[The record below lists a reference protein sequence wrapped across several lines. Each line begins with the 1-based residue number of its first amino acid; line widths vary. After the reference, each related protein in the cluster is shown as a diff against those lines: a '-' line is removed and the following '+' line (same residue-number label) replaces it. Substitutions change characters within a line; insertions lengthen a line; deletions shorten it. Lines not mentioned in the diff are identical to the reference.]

1 MKQLKHIIAAFEPC
15 CEQERADKET
25 ILGYIDGGEELLT
38 RENKLMHFTSS
49 CWVMNPERTKALMV
63 HHNIYNAWSWMGGH
77 ADGDT
82 DLLAVA
88 EREIREESGIHDLR
102 LLTPGIFSAEIL
114 TVDGHEKRGKYVS
127 SHLHYNVT
135 YLFEADTQQETAL
148 KPDENSGV
156 EWIEIEQLPQKV
168 SEPWFL
174 ERIYSKLCDKVR
186 ALGI

>member
-25 ILGYIDGGEELLT
+25 ILGYIDDGEELLT

-77 ADGDT
+77 ADGCA

-88 EREIREESGIHDLR
+88 KKELAEESGVTDAR
-102 LLTPGIFSAEIL
+102 LISEIPITL
-114 TVDGHEKRGKYVS
+114 EMIGVQSHEKKGKYIAPHI
-127 SHLHYNVT
+127 HLNVT
-135 YLFEADTQQETAL
+135 YLFEVEEDVPLRIKE
-148 KPDENSGV
+148 DENSGV
-156 EWIEIEQLPQKV
+156 MWRSVEDIRADRT
-168 SEPWFL
+168 EPHMN
-174 ERIYSKLCDKVR
+174 KLYNKLLDR
-186 ALGI
+186 LGV

>member
-77 ADGDT
+77 ADGCA

-88 EREIREESGIHDLR
+88 KKELAEESGVTVAR
-102 LLTPGIFSAEIL
+102 LISEIPITL
-114 TVDGHEKRGKYVS
+114 EMIGVQSHEKKGKYIAPHI
-127 SHLHYNVT
+127 HLNVT
-135 YLFEADTQQETAL
+135 YLFEVEENVPL
-148 KPDENSGV
+148 RIKEDENSGV
-156 EWIEIEQLPQKV
+156 MWRFVEDIRADRTR
-168 SEPWFL
+168 SEEL
-174 ERIYSKLCDKVR
+174 
-186 ALGI
+186 

>member
-25 ILGYIDGGEELLT
+25 ILSYIDGGEELLT

-77 ADGDT
+77 ADGCA

-88 EREIREESGIHDLR
+88 KKELAEESGVADAR
-102 LLTPGIFSAEIL
+102 LISEIPITL
-114 TVDGHEKRGKYVS
+114 EMIGVQSHEKKGKYIAPHI
-127 SHLHYNVT
+127 HLNVT
-135 YLFEADTQQETAL
+135 YLFEVEEDVPLRIKE
-148 KPDENSGV
+148 DENSGV
-156 EWIEIEQLPQKV
+156 MWRSVEDIRADRT
-168 SEPWFL
+168 EPHMN
-174 ERIYSKLCDKVR
+174 KLYNKLLDR
-186 ALGI
+186 LGV

>member
-77 ADGDT
+77 ADGCA

-88 EREIREESGIHDLR
+88 KKELAEESGVTDAR
-102 LLTPGIFSAEIL
+102 LISEIPITL
-114 TVDGHEKRGKYVS
+114 EMIGVQSHEKKGKYIAPHI
-127 SHLHYNVT
+127 HLNVT
-135 YLFEADTQQETAL
+135 YLFEVEENVPL
-148 KPDENSGV
+148 RIKEDENSGV
-156 EWIEIEQLPQKV
+156 MWRSVEDIRADRT
-168 SEPWFL
+168 EPHMN
-174 ERIYSKLCDKVR
+174 KLYNKLLDR
-186 ALGI
+186 LGV

>member
-77 ADGDT
+77 ADGCA

-88 EREIREESGIHDLR
+88 KKELAEESGVTDAR
-102 LLTPGIFSAEIL
+102 LISEIPITL
-114 TVDGHEKRGKYVS
+114 EMIGVQSHEKKGKYIAPHI
-127 SHLHYNVT
+127 HLNVT
-135 YLFEADTQQETAL
+135 YLFEVEEDVPLRIKE
-148 KPDENSGV
+148 DENSGV
-156 EWIEIEQLPQKV
+156 MWRSVEDIRADRT
-168 SEPWFL
+168 EPHMN
-174 ERIYSKLCDKVR
+174 KLYNKLLDK
-186 ALGI
+186 LNL

>member
-15 CEQERADKET
+15 CEQERADKEN

-77 ADGDT
+77 ADGCA

-88 EREIREESGIHDLR
+88 KKELAEESGVADAR
-102 LLTPGIFSAEIL
+102 LISEIPITL
-114 TVDGHEKRGKYVS
+114 EMIGVQSHEKKGKYIAPHI
-127 SHLHYNVT
+127 HLNVT
-135 YLFEADTQQETAL
+135 YLFEVEEDVPLRIKE
-148 KPDENSGV
+148 DENSGV
-156 EWIEIEQLPQKV
+156 MWRSVEDIRADRT
-168 SEPWFL
+168 EPHMN
-174 ERIYSKLCDKVR
+174 KLYNKLLDR
-186 ALGI
+186 LGV

>member
-1 MKQLKHIIAAFEPC
+1 MKLREQLEAFVPGN
-15 CEQERADKET
+15 EQEET
-25 ILGYIDGGEELLT
+25 DRLLLLELLSQPKVFT
-38 RENKLMHFTSS
+38 RENGTGHFSAS
-49 CWVMNPERTKALMV
+49 GWVVSPDRRKVLMV
-63 HHNIYNAWSWMGGH
+63 YHNIYNSWSWMGGH
-77 ADGDT
+77 ADGDM
-82 DLLAVA
+82 DLQAVA
-88 EREIREESGIHDLR
+88 EREIREESGIQNLR

-156 EWIEIEQLPQKV
+156 QWIPVEDLPKMV
-168 SEPWFL
+168 SEPWFM

-186 ALGI
+186 IMGI

>member
-15 CEQERADKET
+15 CEQERSDKET

-77 ADGDT
+77 ADGCA

-88 EREIREESGIHDLR
+88 KKELAEESGVTDAR
-102 LLTPGIFSAEIL
+102 LISEIPITL
-114 TVDGHEKRGKYVS
+114 EMIGVQSHEKKGKYIAPHI
-127 SHLHYNVT
+127 HLNVT
-135 YLFEADTQQETAL
+135 YLFEVEENVPL
-148 KPDENSGV
+148 RIKEDENSGV
-156 EWIEIEQLPQKV
+156 MWRSVEDIRADRT
-168 SEPWFL
+168 EPHMN
-174 ERIYSKLCDKVR
+174 KLYNKLLDR
-186 ALGI
+186 LGV

>member
-77 ADGDT
+77 ADGCA

-88 EREIREESGIHDLR
+88 KKELAEESGVTVAR
-102 LLTPGIFSAEIL
+102 LISEIPITL
-114 TVDGHEKRGKYVS
+114 EMIGVQSHEKKGKYIAPHI
-127 SHLHYNVT
+127 HLNVT
-135 YLFEADTQQETAL
+135 YLFEVEENVPL
-148 KPDENSGV
+148 RIKEDENSGV
-156 EWIEIEQLPQKV
+156 MWRSVDDIRADRT
-168 SEPWFL
+168 EPHMN
-174 ERIYSKLCDKVR
+174 KLYNKLLDR
-186 ALGI
+186 LGV

>member
-77 ADGDT
+77 ADGCA

-88 EREIREESGIHDLR
+88 KKELAEESGVTDAR
-102 LLTPGIFSAEIL
+102 LISEIPITL
-114 TVDGHEKRGKYVS
+114 EMIGVQSHEKKGKYIAPHI
-127 SHLHYNVT
+127 HLNVT
-135 YLFEADTQQETAL
+135 YLFEVEENVPL
-148 KPDENSGV
+148 RMKEDENSGV
-156 EWIEIEQLPQKV
+156 MWRSVDDIRADRT
-168 SEPWFL
+168 EPHMN
-174 ERIYSKLCDKVR
+174 KLYNKLLDR
-186 ALGI
+186 LGV

>member
-1 MKQLKHIIAAFEPC
+1 MKLREQLEAFVPGNS
-15 CEQERADKET
+15 QEEADR
-25 ILGYIDGGEELLT
+25 LLLLELLSQPKVFT
-38 RENKLMHFTSS
+38 RENRTGHFSAS
-49 CWVMNPERTKALMV
+49 GWVVSPDRRKVLMV
-63 HHNIYNAWSWMGGH
+63 YHNIYNSWSWMGGH
-77 ADGDT
+77 ADGEA

-88 EREIREESGIHDLR
+88 EREIREESGIQNLR

-114 TVDGHEKRGKYVS
+114 TVDGHEKRGKYIS

-135 YLFEADTQQETAL
+135 YLFEANTEQKTAL

-156 EWIEIEQLPQKV
+156 QWIPVEDLPKMV

>member
-25 ILGYIDGGEELLT
+25 LLGYIDGGEELLT

-77 ADGDT
+77 ADGCA

-88 EREIREESGIHDLR
+88 KKELAEESGVTDAR
-102 LLTPGIFSAEIL
+102 LISEIPITL
-114 TVDGHEKRGKYVS
+114 EMIGVQSHEKKGKYIAPHI
-127 SHLHYNVT
+127 HLNVT
-135 YLFEADTQQETAL
+135 YLFEVEEDVPLRIKE
-148 KPDENSGV
+148 DENSGV
-156 EWIEIEQLPQKV
+156 MWRSVEDIRADRT
-168 SEPWFL
+168 EPHMN
-174 ERIYSKLCDKVR
+174 KLYNKLLDR
-186 ALGI
+186 LGV